1 MVEATVLGPG
11 KELRT
16 TRNAT
21 CPEWAGELA
30 CAWGGGGAGARRQD
44 KLQDERCFHR
54 VITKPG

>member
-21 CPEWAGELA
+21 CPEWAGELV
-30 CAWGGGGAGARRQD
+30 CAGGRGGRGRGDRINY
-44 KLQDERCFHR
+44 KTNGVFTE
-54 VITKPG
+54 